1 MKIKKR
7 FGFVQFAEKKQ
18 KVPVLGIMVRSNGG
32 LGPSV
37 NPGETKP

>member
-1 MKIKKR
+1 MKITKR

-37 NPGETKP
+37 NLGKTKP